1 MRRARGARL
10 VSDPFQ
16 KRRRGRPRE
25 PDFQDKREAVL
36 AAAAALMARHGYDG
50 MSLGDLAEALKVSK
64 PTLYHYVGG
73 KEQLFAEIVARSQQ
87 ATIDFIRGVAEAG
100 GTGAAKLRR
109 ILVGYMQIVNS
120 DFGTS
125 LTFSGP
131 AVLGP
136 ETLAAIQTRAA
147 EANALIYRVFE
158 EGRAD
163 GTLHIDEPAI
173 TLQTLFGALNWTRN
187 WYRPGGR
194 LSLREIA
201 ERQADIL
208 LAGVKGP
215 AA

>member
-1 MRRARGARL
+1 MVSETSPKRG
-10 VSDPFQ
+10 P
-16 KRRRGRPRE
+16 GRPRE
-25 PDFQDKREAVL
+25 PDFAAKREAVL
-36 AAAAALMARHGYDG
+36 VAAAGLMARRGYDG
-50 MSLGDLAEALKVSK
+50 MSLAELAEALGVTK
-64 PTLYHYVGG
+64 PTLYHYVGS
-73 KEQLFAEIVARSQQ
+73 KEQLFAEIVERSQR

-109 ILVGYMQIVNS
+109 ILVGYMQIVNT

-125 LTFSGP
+125 LTFVGP

-136 ETLAAIQTRAA
+136 ETLAAIQARAQ
-147 EANALIYRVFE
+147 EANALILRVFD

-163 GTLHIDEPAI
+163 GTLAIAEPKI

-194 LSLREIA
+194 LTLREVA

-208 LAGVKGP
+208 LAGVRGP

>member
-1 MRRARGARL
+1 MSEA
-10 VSDPFQ
+10 PTWE
-16 KRRRGRPRE
+16 KRRPGRPRDPE
-25 PDFQDKREAVL
+25 FAEKREAIL

-73 KEQLFAEIVARSQQ
+73 KEQLFAEIVERSQR
-87 ATIDFIRGVAEAG
+87 ATIDFIKGVAEAG

-125 LTFSGP
+125 LTFIGP

-136 ETLAAIQTRAA
+136 ETLAAIQTRAQ
-147 EANALIYRVFE
+147 EANALILRVFE
-158 EGRAD
+158 EGAAD
-163 GTLHIDEPAI
+163 GTLAIEEPAI

-194 LSLREIA
+194 LSLREVA